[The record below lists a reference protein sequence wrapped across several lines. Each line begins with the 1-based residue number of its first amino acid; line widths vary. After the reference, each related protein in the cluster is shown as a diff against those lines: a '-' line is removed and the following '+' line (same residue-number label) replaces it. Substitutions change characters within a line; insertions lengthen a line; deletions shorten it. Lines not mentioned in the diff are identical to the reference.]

1 MIEQTG
7 QTEWIEGKGILV
19 WLAFF
24 FIELGAGTFFISSL
38 FENLPGMVS
47 GWLICAV
54 LGGGLHLL
62 YLGHPL
68 RSWRILVSSGWKTS
82 WISRGLYFVG
92 LFLVLGGIHL
102 ILTRWASLD
111 FGLLIA
117 ADLFAFLT
125 VTYGGLALSYVQGI
139 PLWNCGLLPIL
150 FCVAGLW
157 GGTGVTLLL
166 ILSIGGIAKSGV
178 EEMAWIFLGS
188 YILLVIIYLMAATYR
203 GRAGKFSVREMVR
216 GRWSSI
222 FWLLTVG
229 LGMVLPLGVSITS
242 FTAGIVSVSPAF
254 LSTIIIFELTGD
266 LSLRYCILRS
276 GLYNPLVS
284 PRGLQ

>member
-1 MIEQTG
+1 MVEQTG
-7 QTEWIEGKGILV
+7 QTEWIERQGILV

-24 FIELGAGTFFISSL
+24 FIELGAGTFFISSM
-38 FENLPGMVS
+38 FGNLMGMVF

-68 RSWRILVSSGWKTS
+68 RSWRILFSSGWKTS
-82 WISRGLYFVG
+82 WLSRGLYFVAF
-92 LFLVLGGIHL
+92 FLVLGGIHV
-102 ILTRWASLD
+102 ILTRWASPD
-111 FGLLIA
+111 FGLLII

-125 VTYGGLALSYVQGI
+125 VIYGGLALSYVQGI
-139 PLWNCGLLPIL
+139 PLWNSGLLPIL

-166 ILSIGGIAKSGV
+166 ILSIGGVAGSGV
-178 EEMAWIFLGS
+178 EEMAWVFLGS

-203 GRAGKFSVREMVR
+203 GTTGKFSVREMVR
-216 GRWSSI
+216 GRWASI
-222 FWLLTVG
+222 FWWLTVG
-229 LGMVLPLGVSITS
+229 LGMVLPLGVSMTS
-242 FTAGIVSVSPAF
+242 LIAGIASVPPTF
-254 LSTIIIFELTGD
+254 LSTVIIFELIGD

-276 GLYNPLVS
+276 GYYNPLLS
-284 PRGLQ
+284 SRN